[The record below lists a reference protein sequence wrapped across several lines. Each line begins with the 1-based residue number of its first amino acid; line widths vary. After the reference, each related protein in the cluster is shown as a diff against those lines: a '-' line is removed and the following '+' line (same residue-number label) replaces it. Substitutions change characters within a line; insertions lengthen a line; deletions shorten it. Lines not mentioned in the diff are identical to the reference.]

1 MHQVRTR
8 IFDMRARRA
17 SGTHLRCGPLRTHP
31 GDLVEQSG
39 RVGCRA
45 ASSRE
50 SWKAII
56 GPHAQGRV
64 SAAPVAATARSP
76 SFFHLRSLSAHH
88 VIELVT
94 AVSSMANMLSQM
106 KMIT

>member
-1 MHQVRTR
+1 VLLTCEREGPPAHIFGADHSAPTR
-8 IFDMRARRA
+8 AIW
-17 SGTHLRCGPLRTHP
+17 
-31 GDLVEQSG
+31 EQSG